1 MVNGTV
7 AFYTHT
13 NRKASMTDKK
23 KPGRPQVLN
32 NAVRVHITI
41 EKEMR
46 DKVKK
51 QGDIST
57 VIRDALDSYFKN

>member
-1 MVNGTV
+1 
-7 AFYTHT
+7 
-13 NRKASMTDKK
+13 MTDKK

-51 QGDIST
+51 HGDIST
-57 VIRDALDSYFKN
+57 VIREALDSYFKAP